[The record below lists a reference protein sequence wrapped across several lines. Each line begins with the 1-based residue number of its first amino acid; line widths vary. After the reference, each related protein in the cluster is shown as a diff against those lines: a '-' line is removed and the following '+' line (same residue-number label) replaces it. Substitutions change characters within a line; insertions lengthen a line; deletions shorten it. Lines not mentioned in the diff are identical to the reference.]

1 MHSSQ
6 NCDIRVRD
14 RPHPP
19 GRCPCPMFDMQS
31 TMPPRWALLW
41 QILAR
46 RGWDGMPRQKRLSNI
61 PRCLS
66 MSTPSRRPPRKY
78 GFHGTL
84 KPPFRLARGTTEAGL
99 RAAIQDLASGIRAF
113 EASPLVLRR
122 LDRFLA
128 LVPSSRCEP
137 LSDLAAACVQG
148 LDAFRAP
155 PTEGEIARRQASGLT
170 PEQNA
175 FLERWGY
182 PYVLGAFRFH
192 LTLTGALKAAVLDEA
207 EDCLKPLTAS
217 FAQQPMAVHEICL
230 FQQIDGA
237 PFRVLH
243 RYALAG

>member
-1 MHSSQ
+1 MS
-6 NCDIRVRD
+6 DVRYAVYYA
-14 RPHPP
+14 PP
-19 GRCPCPMFDMQS
+19 VGS
-31 TMPPRWALLW
+31 ALADFGAAWL
-41 QILAR
+41 
-46 RGWDGMPRQKRLSNI
+46 GWDAETEAAVEHPEVPVDVDAITQ
-61 PRCLS
+61 
-66 MSTPSRRPPRKY
+66 TPRKY